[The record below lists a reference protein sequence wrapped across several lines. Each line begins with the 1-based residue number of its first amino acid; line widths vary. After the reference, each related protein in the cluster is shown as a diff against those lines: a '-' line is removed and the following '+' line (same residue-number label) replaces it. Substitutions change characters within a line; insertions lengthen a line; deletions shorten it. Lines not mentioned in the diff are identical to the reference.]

1 MTFYHKNQVGC
12 KFSCFVVRIGKMCMC
27 KIGDAEV
34 EKKKLEEKLIGF
46 RFTMEDQKVVVM
58 EAQDSITTME

>member
-1 MTFYHKNQVGC
+1 
-12 KFSCFVVRIGKMCMC
+12 MC